1 MPSFLVRITRVDS
14 TLDVQSSMFD
24 VRLSAG
30 VDILCRPTTIQKC
43 RPIKMLE
50 NHVRLENQPRTAC
63 SRLRFFTE
71 SNAPMTQIESARN
84 GIITAEM
91 EYVARRENLEPELI
105 RSEVAAGRMVI
116 PANKLHLTKKLEP
129 MAIGIAASCKINA
142 NIGNSAVTSDINGEL
157 EKLHTAVHFGSDT
170 VMDLSTGGDIDTI
183 RQAIIDASPVP
194 IGTVPVYQMVQNVKD
209 PNEITPR
216 MALDMVE
223 HQAKQGVDYMTIH
236 AGVLREYLP
245 LTVNRITGIV
255 SRGGALMGAW
265 SIAHNQQNFWYTHF
279 DELCEIMRTYDV
291 TFSLGDGLRPGCLA
305 DANDDAQ
312 FAELKTLVELT
323 LKAWEH
329 GCQVMIEGPG
339 HIPMHLVKMNVEK
352 EREVCHEA
360 PFYVL
365 GPLVTDIAPGYDHIT
380 SAIGAALA
388 GEAGAAMLCYVTPK
402 EHLGLPNKDDVRQG
416 VIAYKIAAH
425 AADIARGRKNARKRD
440 DELSKARFEF
450 GWDRQFELSLDP
462 DTARALHDETLPQEV
477 FKSAKFCSMCGPK
490 FCSMRITQDIRKL
503 AEQTAQE
510 VVAVE

>member
-1 MPSFLVRITRVDS
+1 
-14 TLDVQSSMFD
+14 
-24 VRLSAG
+24 
-30 VDILCRPTTIQKC
+30 
-43 RPIKMLE
+43 
-50 NHVRLENQPRTAC
+50 
-63 SRLRFFTE
+63 
-71 SNAPMTQIESARN
+71 MTQIEAARK
-84 GIITAEM
+84 GIITEEM
-91 EYVARRENLEPELI
+91 RFVAIREDLDAELI
-105 RSEVAAGRMVI
+105 RAEVARGRMVI
-116 PANKLHLTKKLEP
+116 PANTEHLKKALEP
-129 MAIGIAASCKINA
+129 MAIGVASKCKINA
-142 NIGNSAVTSDINGEL
+142 NIGNSAVTSKVDDEL
-157 EKLHTAVHFGSDT
+157 EKLHTAVHLGSDT
-170 VMDLSTGGDIDTI
+170 VMDLSTGGDIDHI

-209 PNEITPR
+209 PADITPQ

-245 LTVNRITGIV
+245 MTAKRITGIV
-255 SRGGALMGAW
+255 SRGGSLMGAW
-265 SIAHNQQNFWYTHF
+265 MLAHNEQNFWYTHF
-279 DELCEIMRTYDV
+279 DELCEIMRAYDV
-291 TFSLGDGLRPGCLA
+291 TYSLGDGLRPGCLA

-312 FAELKTLVELT
+312 FAELKTLGELT

-352 EREVCHEA
+352 EREMCHEA

-380 SAIGAALA
+380 SAIGAAIA
-388 GEAGAAMLCYVTPK
+388 AEAGAAMLCYVTPK

-425 AADIARGRKNARKRD
+425 AGDIARGRKNARQRD

-450 GWDRQFELSLDP
+450 DWNRQFELSLDP
-462 DTARALHDETLPQEV
+462 DTARSMHDETLPQEV

-503 AEQTAQE
+503 AETAP
-510 VVAVE
+510 